1 MSPLPNHC
9 IECDKPTMDTICD
22 KCKEKDM
29 GKVKEKLIENMIRY
43 PELYNGEADYDFWM
57 QCRKEEL
64 LEREG
69 MDSKPHKQ
77 KGKKDGKISTR

>member
-1 MSPLPNHC
+1 MSKIKRLL
-9 IECDKPTMDTICD
+9 E
-22 KCKEKDM
+22 EDM
-29 GKVKEKLIENMIRY
+29 MKH
-43 PELYNGEADYDFWM
+43 PELYNGEADYDFWI

-77 KGKKDGKISTR
+77 KGKRNGKISTR